1 MQTENNQQETPTLSN
16 SVLLLIFK
24 WLKHKDLVSCSLV
37 CQSWKRAAS
46 DNSLWTNVDLS
57 RHRRNLN
64 EKRIL
69 SFIASRGS
77 TQLISL
83 NLSHLSI
90 TPLIL
95 KSLKS
100 KCPNLK
106 FLNLQQCCFDRF
118 IDEIEDYANI
128 PDQLELLNIRHTHD
142 HPFLQAISRKLQ
154 LVKYLAF
161 TNSFLL
167 NVEKFEFFRVA
178 KNLVGLYISHSSAA
192 SDDMLSYIARKC
204 RHLKSLSIRHCS
216 NIYGEDLHEVLEK
229 CKNLRSL
236 YIVGINIDNGALQ
249 SCDLSKSRLEELEV
263 SWCKDVKSAGLRK
276 LLSKRSSLKYL
287 RLCSNM
293 FGGAINCDVVTA
305 MYFRHPKLKVFDIR
319 YVVGWNITRSSKIF
333 WWWCSG

>member
-1 MQTENNQQETPTLSN
+1 MVREVQQDDLKLSDT
-16 SVLLLIFK
+16 VLTFIFK
-24 WLKHKDLVSCSLV
+24 WLKHRDLVRCSLV
-37 CQSWKRAAS
+37 CHSWKKAAS

-57 RHRRNLN
+57 CHRKTLN

-77 TQLISL
+77 VHLISL

-90 TPLIL
+90 TPRIL
-95 KSLKS
+95 KALKS
-100 KCPNLK
+100 KCPHLK

-118 IDEIEDYANI
+118 VDEVKDYADI
-128 PDQLELLNIRHTHD
+128 PDKLQLLNIRHTHD
-142 HPFLQAISRKLQ
+142 HPFLQAISHKLH

-167 NVEKFEFFRVA
+167 NVAECEFFRIA
-178 KNLVGLYISHSSAA
+178 KNLVGLYISHSSTAT
-192 SDDMLSYIARKC
+192 DELFNYIARSC

-216 NIYGEDLHEVLEK
+216 NIYGEDLYEVLGK

-236 YIVGINIDNGALQ
+236 YIVGTNIDNEALQ
-249 SCDLSKSRLEELEV
+249 SCDLSRGRLEELEV
-263 SWCKDVKSAGLRK
+263 SWCKNVKSVGLRA

-293 FGGAINCDVVTA
+293 FGAAVDCDVATA
-305 MYFRHPKLKVFDIR
+305 MYFRHPKLEVIDIR
-319 YVVGWNITRSSKIF
+319 
-333 WWWCSG
+333 